1 MKDLGKIV
9 LVNVFLI
16 FTYDVI
22 LRQVTHDVASYY
34 LVILFWQIIL
44 NIVTSFVLFIMKK
57 GPWGR
62 SFLLTSL
69 LVLIIGLGVCVV
81 TIPTR
86 F

>member
-22 LRQVTHDVASYY
+22 LRQITHDVAGYY

-57 GPWGR
+57 GPWAR
-62 SFLLTSL
+62 SFLLSSL

-81 TIPTR
+81 TVPTR